1 MAHVLDC
8 WLPIM
13 STCPEYFCF
22 KSAAAQGRFLL
33 QPQLDA
39 SGGASC
45 FVALLRLTASDLHLI
60 LEFNPPEPQWAQLE
74 GGGGLL
80 RAGARRKRTNIHKYV
95 VVDKCAN

>member
-1 MAHVLDC
+1 MKRRPMAHVLDC

-13 STCPEYFCF
+13 STCPEYFSF

-45 FVALLRLTASDLHLI
+45 FVALLRLTASDLHQI

-74 GGGGLL
+74 GGRG
-80 RAGARRKRTNIHKYV
+80 V
-95 VVDKCAN
+95 VEGRSTKKTH